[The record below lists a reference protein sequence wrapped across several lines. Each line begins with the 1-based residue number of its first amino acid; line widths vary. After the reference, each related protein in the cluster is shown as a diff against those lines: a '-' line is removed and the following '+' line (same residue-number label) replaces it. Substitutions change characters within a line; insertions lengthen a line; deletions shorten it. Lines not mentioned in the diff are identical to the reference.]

1 MELGAAAP
9 VQEGFNV
16 LRQNIDLEAFRL
28 ETKLPLLA
36 TLQQTSSA
44 SDGLLREWPQS
55 ISGADKN
62 RGYAFQWF
70 ALSALALLLFAW
82 FQVWKKIKNV

>member
-1 MELGAAAP
+1 MELGATVP
-9 VQEGFNV
+9 SQEGFKV
-16 LRQNIDLEAFRL
+16 LRQNIELEAFRL

-36 TLQQTSSA
+36 TLQQTSDA
-44 SDGLLREWPQS
+44 TDGLVREWPQS

-70 ALSALALLLFAW
+70 ALSALALLLFVW
-82 FQVWKKIKNV
+82 FQVWKKIKHV